1 MYITN
6 VILDENWVKLED
18 LIAGNVENFTFSA
31 GTTYFFQ
38 TDANDA
44 KIRLAEVSNG
54 TELSKADGSVLRAG
68 QTAEYIPASAYDLYA
83 RKDDPLNA
91 TARLLVSKKE
101 A

>member
-6 VILDENWVKLED
+6 VVLNEDWVKLED
-18 LIAGNVENFTFSA
+18 LIAENVENFTFSA
-31 GTTYFFQ
+31 GNTYFLQ

-44 KIRLAEVSNG
+44 KIRLAEVSSD
-54 TELSKADGSVLRAG
+54 TELSKADGLVLRAG
-68 QTAEYIPASAYDLYA
+68 QTAEYIKASAYALYA

-91 TARLLVSKKE
+91 TARILISQKE